1 MAPKL
6 TSKNLEQISELLDSE
21 DLMYKKCLYYSTQ
34 VSDSTLK
41 SKLGTYANKHKRRFE
56 SLLTYLNSHE

>member
-21 DLMYKKCLYYSTQ
+21 DLMYKKCLYFSTIAT
-34 VSDSTLK
+34 DPTLK
-41 SKLGTYANKHKRRFE
+41 SKLGTYANKHKKRFDT
-56 SLLTYLNSHE
+56 LLSYLNSHE

>member
-21 DLMYKKCLYYSTQ
+21 DLMYKKCLYYATQ
-34 VSDSTLK
+34 ACDATLK
-41 SKLGTYANKHKRRFE
+41 AKFGTYANKHRQRFE
-56 SLLTYLNSHE
+56 SLLSYLNSHE